1 MELSKRGNHKN
12 EMGFLYLNS
21 LIWYVCFDFVIF
33 YYTRFRLFRVH
44 FYDNVFH
51 VEKLW
56 IVIAEAYFQL
66 GAASSIPLFAWR
78 RVISIEFYLSSFI
91 FSLQSSSA
99 WSIKKDNKF

>member
-51 VEKLW
+51 VD
-56 IVIAEAYFQL
+56 
-66 GAASSIPLFAWR
+66 
-78 RVISIEFYLSSFI
+78 SFI
-91 FSLQSSSA
+91 FGRLFVLTSSIIFQELS
-99 WSIKKDNKF
+99 